1 MLRLHS
7 FKIRAE
13 NIAMRNSDISFAE
26 KERMRSTLNNS
37 GGQVSAILDCWLLFW
52 LCSLLPVSSFSSA
65 TFSLQRVTYRNSKSC
80 LITR

>member
-13 NIAMRNSDISFAE
+13 NFAMRNSDILFAE

-37 GGQVSAILDCWLLFW
+37 GGQVSAILDC
-52 LCSLLPVSSFSSA
+52 
-65 TFSLQRVTYRNSKSC
+65 
-80 LITR
+80 